1 MAEYGR
7 ATDKEKQRARERKR
21 ELGILSPVDGRRVTQ
36 CVLAYNESPRSAA
49 CLHGQ
54 RCVWKR
60 VDVEYVCHFEP
71 VVLRAVLMFNT
82 KRNANVRALF
92 SVRAPTLDL
101 RASSWRGCVPAC
113 RNFHRAEKFQLEIN
127 R

>member
-1 MAEYGR
+1 M
-7 ATDKEKQRARERKR
+7 
-21 ELGILSPVDGRRVTQ
+21 DGRRVTQ

-92 SVRAPTLDL
+92 SVRAPTSSVFLARLHSSLQEFSSNGEVSARDKSIIVWIELD
-101 RASSWRGCVPAC
+101 RAA
-113 RNFHRAEKFQLEIN
+113 
-127 R
+127 